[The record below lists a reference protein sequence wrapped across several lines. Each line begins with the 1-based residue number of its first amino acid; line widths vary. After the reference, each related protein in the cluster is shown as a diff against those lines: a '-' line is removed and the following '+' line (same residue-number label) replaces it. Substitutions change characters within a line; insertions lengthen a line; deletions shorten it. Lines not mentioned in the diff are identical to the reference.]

1 MKLCH
6 MKNEWMDGLV
16 VSGLE
21 TGTEGGFASS
31 PVVVDGSVV
40 VFLQFTRLQLSEVPE
55 VAWHS

>member
-1 MKLCH
+1 

-31 PVVVDGSVV
+31 PVAVDGSV

-55 VAWHS
+55 VTWHS